1 MCSSDLHLRY
11 GAYTTIS
18 AFIKAALIAQA
29 VQAGIWAV
37 FGSDEERERLSL
49 AGKSPAAPVWENEGS
64 GSIFKHEELLSIRLP
79 KRGANG
85 EVMYLRPWKQI
96 GEQFGWLTDFKRTLF
111 NKLSVPLQESLKSL
125 MGVESPGWPTS
136 ANDDAEALDGM
147 SGTLKAFGK
156 QLIEWM
162 TPFSIANTTTPAGGW
177 GILAPFPIS
186 AGTTNYKTREHLAL
200 SWTNYART
208 GDPAVL
214 EDIRWIAAGAN
225 VNSLPTD
232 TLFQQ
237 SISLARGPLYRT
249 YFQALDQGDT
259 ELAGRA
265 LLGLTRLGASSRDVT
280 ESIKAR
286 FKSAIGRREQPE
298 MDLRE
303 AFQRARGSYES
314 ILEDVPEAKQSML
327 RVRRDVMESWRRNA
341 DFVKI
346 PARPR
351 AGG

>member
-1 MCSSDLHLRY
+1 MG
-11 GAYTTIS
+11 GA
-18 AFIKAALIAQA
+18 
-29 VQAGIWAV
+29 V
-37 FGSDEERERLSL
+37 
-49 AGKSPAAPVWENEGS
+49 
-64 GSIFKHEELLSIRLP
+64 
-79 KRGANG
+79 
-85 EVMYLRPWKQI
+85 
-96 GEQFGWLTDFKRTLF
+96 
-111 NKLSVPLQESLKSL
+111 
-125 MGVESPGWPTS
+125 
-136 ANDDAEALDGM
+136 
-147 SGTLKAFGK
+147 KAFGK

-214 EDIRWIAAGAN
+214 EDIRWITAGSN

-280 ESIKAR
+280 ESIKGR

-303 AFQRARGSYES
+303 AFQRARGSYDS